1 MKRQILFLSLG
12 LTLSLSVGLLW
23 LSEGNTAQAENTP
36 NPEHPF
42 ATLNQKAKN
51 ARAGNRAD
59 VDDLVNEAISVSG
72 ITNELDGFST
82 DSIKERVGR
91 NESRYRSGQADG
103 IPEGK
108 IVRTV
113 NGLAKKLNLPDYAR
127 TNAYEVRK
135 LRLSLLPNFP
145 QLIGQKTQNSQPLTV
160 GAKLD
165 SQMSPAEAV
174 FVLAMMIQNKR
185 FNEEYQVTNSE
196 RLSKWKETHDHHPKK
211 PKKSDSQDSVS
222 NRNSEMRT
230 ALENGADSL
239 STSDA
244 LKLSDIT
251 LNTLGIEQ

>member
-12 LTLSLSVGLLW
+12 LTLSLGVGLLW
-23 LSEGNTAQAENTP
+23 LSEGNTAQAENMP

-59 VDDLVNEAISVSG
+59 VDDLVNEAAHISG
-72 ITNELDGFST
+72 LENEPAGFMT
-82 DSIKERVGR
+82 DSIKDRIGR

-135 LRLSLLPNFP
+135 LRLSLLPSFP
-145 QLIGQKTQNSQPLTV
+145 QLIGQKTQSSQPLTV

-174 FVLAMMIQNKR
+174 FVLAMMFQQKQYND
-185 FNEEYQVTNSE
+185 EYQVTNSE
-196 RLSKWKETHDHHPKK
+196 QLSKWKETHDHHPKK
-211 PKKSDSQDSVS
+211 PKKSDSQDSIS
-222 NRNSEMRT
+222 ARSREMKT
-230 ALENGADSL
+230 ALESGADSL